1 MQEGGCTMVTPSE
14 TKPDRVSRQG
24 ESNQTGE
31 TRPAEW
37 AWVERS
43 VWTRRMLEA
52 LDKGVKGGVWFS
64 LIDKIVRPGT
74 LYAAWATVRRNGGS
88 AGTDHQSIQ
97 AFESDMGG
105 EIERLSEE
113 LRTGTY
119 RPRPIRRVYIDKP
132 GSKEKRPLGIPCVR
146 DRVVQAALRLVI
158 EPIFEREFAEQSF
171 GFRPGRGCKDALR
184 EVERL
189 LMAGY
194 THVVDA
200 DLKSYF
206 DSIPHSRLV
215 ADIGLHIA
223 DGRVLELIEAFLKQD
238 VLEEMKLWSPEKGSP
253 QGAVISPLLSNV
265 YLHPM
270 DVAMAEAG
278 YEMIRYADDFV
289 VLCRSEE
296 EAREA
301 LAFVQQ
307 LVGNRGLT
315 LHPGK
320 TRLVDV
326 STAGEGFDFLGYR
339 FENGTRRPRKKSLK
353 KLKDTVRAKT
363 GRSNGNS
370 LRAIIDNV
378 NRTLRGWFEYF
389 KHSHKWT
396 FPAID
401 QWVRRR
407 IRSILRKRMGLKGI
421 SRGLDHRRWPNQFFR
436 DHGLFS
442 LVEAHRALLQSSSR

>member
-1 MQEGGCTMVTPSE
+1 MTMPSE
-14 TKPDRVSRQG
+14 GKPEPVSREG
-24 ESNQTGE
+24 ETKQTGE
-31 TRPAEW
+31 TRPTTEW
-37 AWVERS
+37 EWVERS
-43 VWTRRMLEA
+43 VWTERMLEA
-52 LDKGVKGGVWFS
+52 LEKGVKGGVWFS
-64 LIDKIVRPGT
+64 LIDKVFRPGT
-74 LYAAWATVRRNGGS
+74 LYAAWVTVRRNGGS

-97 AFESDMGG
+97 AFERDLAG
-105 EIERLSEE
+105 EIACLSDE
-113 LRTGTY
+113 LRMGTY
-119 RPRPIRRVYIDKP
+119 RPQPIRRVYIDKP

-158 EPIFEREFAEQSF
+158 EPIFEREFVAHSY

-189 LMAGY
+189 LKAGF

-200 DLKSYF
+200 DLKAYF
-206 DSIPHSRLV
+206 DSIPHSPLL
-215 ADIGLHIA
+215 ADIGRYIA
-223 DGRVLELIEAFLKQD
+223 DGRVMELIAAFLKQD
-238 VLEEMKLWSPEKGSP
+238 ILEEMKLWSPEKGSP
-253 QGAVISPLLSNV
+253 QGAVISPLLSNL
-265 YLHPM
+265 YLHPI

-278 YEMIRYADDFV
+278 FEMIRYADDFV
-289 VLCRSEE
+289 VLCRSED
-296 EAREA
+296 EAHTA
-301 LAFVQQ
+301 LALVRQ
-307 LVGNRGLT
+307 LAGDRKLT
-315 LHPGK
+315 LHPEK

-326 STAGEGFDFLGYR
+326 CVPGEGFDFLGYH

-353 KLKDTVRAKT
+353 KLKDTVRTKT
-363 GRSNGNS
+363 GRSNGKS
-370 LRAIIDNV
+370 LSKIIGDV

-407 IRSILRKRMGLKGI
+407 IRSILRKRIGLKGI

-442 LVEAHRALLQSSSR
+442 LVDAHRALLQPSPR